1 LGQGRRYGAALVLEA
16 GLLLLTGQLQQ
27 QSKLDETTGVLTAQA
42 GTTLEQIIDQ
52 FLAQG
57 WFPSVVPG
65 TKFVSLGGC
74 VAADIHGKNHHRD
87 GAIGSHVREFEIVLA
102 DGSRKVCSPANEQE
116 LVRATAGGMGLPGII
131 TEVTLPLI

>member
-1 LGQGRRYGAALVLEA
+1 MVTVKTVELSGWGRYPTRLCTVVSPERLAEVAPPRAGQMIARGQGRSYGDAALLED
-16 GLLLLTGQLQQ
+16 GLVLLTGQLQQ
-27 QSKLDETTGVLTAQA
+27 ESKLDETTGVLTAQA

-87 GAIGSHVREFEIVLA
+87 GSFGE
-102 DGSRKVCSPANEQE
+102 
-116 LVRATAGGMGLPGII
+116 
-131 TEVTLPLI
+131 